1 MLELATT
8 PSGDAIELPCGR
20 IDRDNMLAYVVELLE
35 LVSPLPPDGFI
46 RLQRSDFDGRPVCQD
61 FAASLERLIG
71 TTVETAFP
79 VQPSATPA
87 LPAFASVA
95 RESDVTESRPA
106 AETSRLV
113 AFTDHRS
120 LFDPRRTLADPPA
133 VAGRGQT
140 VKHCIRFVPQTICQ
154 SRPVSLA
161 VDLAENERMLGSDG
175 AAFFQP
181 VLVDAAD
188 RDGEPTRLSLMRGD
202 TSGTADLAAALGID
216 VAVVAPNA
224 ASDSHERVILRLRRD
239 RLERFGDSFDGLCVV
254 FFTRVLRGRVDL
266 NGRGSLSPPAS
277 LVRRPAG
284 TALRT
289 WRSDPPH
296 RSQSRLPANYA
307 GELKRRYRIA

>member
-1 MLELATT
+1 MPKLFIHIGSPKTGSTAIQYFLAQNLEALDAQGVNFVRQGRKRDAHNLILQARRA
-8 PSGDAIELPCGR
+8 GDIGKV
-20 IDRDNMLAYVVELLE
+20 MQKVV
-35 LVSPLPPDGFI
+35 
-46 RLQRSDFDGRPVCQD
+46 
-61 FAASLERLIG
+61 
-71 TTVETAFP
+71 
-79 VQPSATPA
+79 
-87 LPAFASVA
+87 
-95 RESDVTESRPA
+95 RE
-106 AETSRLV
+106 
-113 AFTDHRS
+113 
-120 LFDPRRTLADPPA
+120 
-133 VAGRGQT
+133 
-140 VKHCIRFVPQTICQ
+140 IQ
-154 SRPVSLA
+154 SRPDDTHVLTS
-161 VDLAENERMLGSDG
+161 EMYFG
-175 AAFFQP
+175 AG
-181 VLVDAAD
+181 V
-188 RDGEPTRLSLMRGD
+188 G
-202 TSGTADLAAALGID
+202 ADLAAALGID